1 MIHRRGC
8 TCAGTAPGWPQH
20 EPYCATATA
29 SVSVDSDAEEWHD
42 EEATEWV
49 L

>member
-1 MIHRRGC
+1 MIHRREC

-20 EPYCATATA
+20 EPYCA
-29 SVSVDSDAEEWHD
+29 SVSVGSDAEEWHD